1 MNIFTKLK
9 AIVYTISFFILSIG
23 VLVASSIIGIIL
35 SILTVI
41 GAVFTGLWL
50 MWFVS
55 KDFDKP
61 DDDE

>member
-35 SILTVI
+35 SILTII

-55 KDFDKP
+55 KDFDKS
-61 DDDE
+61 DDE